1 MKLSRKL
8 IISLLFLMLSACL
21 TQQSLQTPTF
31 TQHPTETSIP
41 KRYYFAPHTAN
52 EAQAILSKAEAAILE
67 DIDLEMPLSQ
77 YSLLYRA
84 AFYAA
89 WNAHL
94 YFPEDSRAKMWEWK
108 MAYYAAMGGD
118 SDVAA
123 RIYIQKITRA
133 LNEDKVSINKLPS
146 WFQSGELRREYI
158 TPHFELEV
166 QPVNIPNNEGAYLI
180 QLGVQGG
187 IDIPGVMCLLLSKHK
202 EQFEVFL
209 VYNGFPENGF
219 FPTLRHPSYCITED
233 TTGDGIDEVIADNWS
248 GGHVGTSSL
257 QISDISTLP
266 PKQLTFGAENK
277 EILSVWNGSAEEFIN
292 KDEKIQIPIREKL
305 GQCDIYL
312 RRYYEW
318 DGDQFESVNVSLSL
332 IQGGITDLEDCYYYI
347 PYSLDEFTAS
357 EAAQILDEAVK
368 IYSPGSDSE
377 KDILEEFRVK
387 KALVYLFAGDT
398 SKAIEI
404 FEEIA
409 NKPLKEDGIWVEP
422 VKNFLKTYKKTSDLY
437 RACVALTAHD
447 LNRPVMFENKNNITH
462 VVINLCHIQAL
473 EITMSKAAQSQSIE
487 NFTSYLDSNGVK
499 IAAKG
504 WLDIDQDGKD
514 ELWFMTESP
523 TKLYYQLWIV
533 SDYPNE
539 IKIFDGGNY
548 PTPKFRPNIQQLS
561 SSGFLVEVGQSR
573 KLIWSRD
580 QKTNEPSLTS
590 LNEWQ
595 DPNDTT
601 DYSAIAEDL
610 KIFKE
615 KQEQFHMNDNFEASY
630 EAFLETA
637 NRYETCPFLIFLPPA
652 GDFYKYKCGDYYYT
666 IGFSAEL
673 AGDNQLAQKMYAKV
687 IEEYPDNPMALIAR
701 EKISP

>member
-1 MKLSRKL
+1 MKKRQ
-8 IISLLFLMLSACL
+8 IIACSLLLVLSACSS
-21 TQQSLQTPTF
+21 TQLIQSSKPTSSLANTPPSKEYF
-31 TQHPTETSIP
+31 
-41 KRYYFAPHTAN
+41 FAPHTAD
-52 EAQAILSKAEAAILE
+52 EAQEILSKAEAAILE
-67 DIDLEMPLSQ
+67 DFNLEMPLSQ

-89 WNAHL
+89 RNAYL
-94 YFPEDSRAKMWEWK
+94 YFPEDQRAKMWEWK

-118 SDVAA
+118 NDFAA
-123 RIYIQKITRA
+123 HIYTQKITRA
-133 LNEDKVSINKLPS
+133 LNEDNVPVNNLPS
-146 WFQSGELRREYI
+146 WFQSGEVNTEYI
-158 TPHFELEV
+158 TPHFDLEL
-166 QPVNIPNNEGAYLI
+166 QPVNIPNYDQSYLV

-187 IDIPGVMCLLLSKHK
+187 VDIPGVMCLLLSKHK

-292 KDEKIQIPIREKL
+292 KDEKIQIPIREKF

-318 DGDQFESVNVSLSL
+318 DGNRFEAVNVSLSL

-387 KALVYLFAGDT
+387 KALVYLFAGET
-398 SKAIEI
+398 SKAIEV

-409 NKPLKEDGIWVEP
+409 NKPLKEGGIWVEP
-422 VKNFLKTYKKTSDLY
+422 VKNFLKTYQKPSDLY

-462 VVINLCHIQAL
+462 AVINLCHLQAL

-487 NFTSYLDSNGVK
+487 NFNSYLDSNGVK
-499 IAAKG
+499 IASKD

-514 ELWFMTESP
+514 ELWFMTEPP
-523 TKLYYQLWIV
+523 TQLYYQLWFV
-533 SDYPNE
+533 SDYPHG
-539 IKIFDGGNY
+539 IKILDGGTY
-548 PTPKFRPNIQQLS
+548 PTPQFRPNIQQLTANR
-561 SSGFLVEVGQSR
+561 FLIEVGQPR
-573 KLIWSRD
+573 KLIWLID
-580 QKTNEPSLTS
+580 QSTKEPFLNS

-595 DPNDTT
+595 DPNDIT
-601 DYSAIAEDL
+601 DYSAIVEDL
-610 KIFKE
+610 KKFAVL
-615 KQEQFHMNDNFEASY
+615 QEQIYVSKSFEVSY
-630 EAFLETA
+630 KKMLEIV
-637 NRYETCPFLIFLPPA
+637 NRYDTCPHQLLSPA
-652 GDFYKYKCGDYYYT
+652 TNFYKYECGDYYYT
-666 IGFSAEL
+666 IGFAAEL
-673 AGDNQLAQKMYAKV
+673 AGDNNFAQKMYAKI
-687 IEEYPDNPMALIAR
+687 IELYPNNPMVLLAK
-701 EKISP
+701 EKISH